1 MNGIH
6 CPQDRFFGG
15 GGIFFMLYFH
25 KGRLVRNRQDFIIR
39 IMNGGRVTKIG
50 TLSHLR
56 GRILCGR
63 KKLSSA
69 FGIIL
74 DFFISAYYG
83 NRAVR
88 KTRILGHTVNASF
101 FSYIVG

>member
-1 MNGIH
+1 MEFTVHRIA
-6 CPQDRFFGG
+6 FLGG
-15 GGIFFMLYFH
+15 GKFFSCCIFIKRDWL
-25 KGRLVRNRQDFIIR
+25 KIAKIFIIG
-39 IMNGGRVTKIG
+39 IMNGGCVTKMD

-88 KTRILGHTVNASF
+88 KTRMLGHTVNASF
-101 FSYIVG
+101 FSYIVR

>member
-6 CPQDRFFGG
+6 CPQDRFFWGG
-15 GGIFFMLYFH
+15 EIFLCCIFIKGDWLGIA
-25 KGRLVRNRQDFIIR
+25 KIFIIG

-88 KTRILGHTVNASF
+88 KTRMLGYTVNASF
-101 FSYIVG
+101 FSYIVR